1 MKGFDNEF
9 GLINKKGKL
18 KINTR
23 ERIPISLYNNVYVY
37 YDLRRYRRGFMNKRR
52 KSKSLP
58 EFNELV
64 PLLSKGAWA
73 KNWFREVKSQI

>member
-1 MKGFDNEF
+1 
-9 GLINKKGKL
+9 
-18 KINTR
+18 
-23 ERIPISLYNNVYVY
+23 
-37 YDLRRYRRGFMNKRR
+37 MNKRR

-73 KNWFREVKSQI
+73 KNGTIWYYINKKEI